1 MEQKQINNILND
13 IKLLILNSKEY
24 IEYSKNEE
32 KLENNLK
39 IKSVINEIK
48 NMQKNIINK
57 EYKKQ
62 DKEIE
67 EFQVQNLFRELN
79 SCSDYN
85 EYIKSARNLNK
96 YITDIKDN
104 FENYFNELLK

>member
-1 MEQKQINNILND
+1 MEQKQIDNILND
-13 IKLLILNSKEY
+13 IKLMILNSKEY

-32 KLENNLK
+32 KLENNLE

-79 SCSDYN
+79 SCSDYT